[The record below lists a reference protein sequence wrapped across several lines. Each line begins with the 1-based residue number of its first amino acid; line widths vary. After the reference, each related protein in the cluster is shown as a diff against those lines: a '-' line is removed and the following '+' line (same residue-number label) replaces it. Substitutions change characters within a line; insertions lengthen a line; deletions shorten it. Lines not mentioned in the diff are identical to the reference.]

1 MISFL
6 ASRAAATFGIPLNP
20 LDLHMSIVGAVC
32 GSFLEGECSNFPTED
47 D

>member
-32 GSFLEGECSNFPTED
+32 GSFLDSECSNFLAED